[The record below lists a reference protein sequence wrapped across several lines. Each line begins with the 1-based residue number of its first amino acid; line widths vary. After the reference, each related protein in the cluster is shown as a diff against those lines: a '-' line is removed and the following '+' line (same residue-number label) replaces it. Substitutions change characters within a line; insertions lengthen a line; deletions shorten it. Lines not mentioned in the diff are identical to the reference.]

1 MKIDFMFSSESV
13 TRGHPDKLCDQ
24 ISDAIVDRFLAR
36 DPYSRINAE
45 CAVAK
50 GVAFVATIFSSAATV
65 DISETTREVIAE
77 AGYRE
82 GEFNASTCSVLTST
96 TELPPETRL
105 SGDIA
110 EMDDDALDRLTV
122 RNQVTQFGFACRQT
136 PAMMPLPVALA
147 HRLCRRLGELGDG
160 SAGLPLTPDA
170 AAQVGVEYRDRRP
183 KRIHSINLV
192 VAQHRAEAISVKA
205 LREALVEEVVEPV
218 LAEEPVR
225 PDRRTRVFISPE
237 GPRVDVGVAVH
248 SGLTGRKTGVDTYGE
263 YARHSESA
271 MSGKD
276 PLRIDRVAAYAARH
290 AAKNVV
296 AAGLAEECEVTL
308 SYSIGLPGP
317 VSIQVETFGTGALD
331 EAEIAQRLARHFDFR
346 LGAIVRDYDLL
357 NASDP
362 ARGPTFRRL
371 AAYGQVGRTD
381 VELAWEQVDLAEQLR
396 DG

>member
-1 MKIDFMFSSESV
+1 MSKDFTFFSRSV
-13 TRGHPDKLCDQ
+13 TEGHPDKLCDQ
-24 ISDAIVDRFLAR
+24 ISDAIVDRFLSR

-65 DISETTREVIAE
+65 DVSEATREVIAE

-82 GEFNASTCSVLTST
+82 GEFSASTCSVLTST
-96 TELPPETRL
+96 TELPRELRR
-105 SGDIA
+105 SEDIA
-110 EMDDDALDRLTV
+110 GMDDAAIDRLTV

-136 PAMMPLPVALA
+136 PALMPLPVALA
-147 HRLCRRLGELGDG
+147 HRICRRLSEVREG
-160 SAGLPLTPDA
+160 SPRLPLTPDG
-170 AAQVGVEYRDRRP
+170 AAQVGIEYRDRRP
-183 KRIHSINLV
+183 TRIHSVNLV
-192 VAQHRAEAISVKA
+192 VAQHRAQAVSEKA

-218 LAEEPVR
+218 LEDEPVR
-225 PDRRTRVFISPE
+225 PDRRTRIFVSPE

-296 AAGLAEECEVTL
+296 AAELADECEVTL

-317 VSIQVETFGTGALD
+317 VSVHVETYGTATLD
-331 EAEIAQRLARHFDFR
+331 DAEIAERLERHFDFR
-346 LGAIVRDYDLL
+346 LGAIVRRYDLL
-357 NASDP
+357 NVSDP
-362 ARGPTFRRL
+362 ARGPTYRRL
-371 AAYGQVGRTD
+371 AVYGQVGRTD
-381 VELAWEQVDLAEQLR
+381 LDVAWERVEMAERLR
-396 DG
+396 ES